1 MAQDPY
7 DLDSKFERAVVTL
20 ACSNPRFYSVLGHAI
35 DPDLLDLPPAT
46 VAMQAAHSIKAE
58 TGKGPSSCSTVLQ
71 RLRTWNLEGRV
82 EYRTLEQVSDLFDD
96 AEDAGLPDAD
106 EAIVELRPV
115 IQQRAGE
122 EAVRQAI
129 KSESVGDFETVGEA
143 FTKVS
148 RIGFQDTD
156 VGTIFRPRDFSAI
169 HAINRGER
177 LSFGFADLDR
187 VTGGGLMRG
196 MAGLMAAASGGGKT
210 TFFSHVG
217 REHWQKTGN
226 VAYAT
231 LELAVGQIEGKFRAG
246 ATGIGLNDVLTR
258 EDSQRDCAEKIA
270 AMDERGEL
278 GFLAIKKFT
287 ARTTMWEDIVAWHK
301 SLAEF
306 CGGKPPELLLVDFL
320 GKLGFK
326 EKGKSSYEAQGVIMD
341 RMHEYAEDQNIWLWT
356 GSQPQRGKKERKII
370 GNDDLNDSQG
380 KIEGADLFIS
390 ANKREEGRELFWW
403 CGKNRA
409 GPSEQ
414 GCGPFPHDFSFG
426 RIVSPT
432 YAGEPETEQTRL
444 MNNDPAWDNVLG
456 R

>member
-7 DLDSKFERAVVTL
+7 DLDGTFERAIVTL

-35 DPDLLDLPPAT
+35 DPDLLEHPT
-46 VAMQAAHSIKAE
+46 STTIMQACHSIKAE
-58 TGKGPSSCSTVLQ
+58 TSRGPSSCATVLQ
-71 RLRTWNLEGRV
+71 RLRAWNLEGRV
-82 EYRTLEQVSDLFDD
+82 DFATLEGASDYFDD
-96 AEDAGLPDAD
+96 AEDFGLPEAD

-129 KSESVGDFETVGEA
+129 KSESVGDFETVGAEFA
-143 FTKVS
+143 KVS

-156 VGTIFRPRDFSAI
+156 VGMIFKPRDFSAI
-169 HAINRGER
+169 HSINRGER
-177 LSFGFADLDR
+177 LRFGFADLDR

-210 TFFSHVG
+210 TCLSHIG
-217 REHWQKTGN
+217 REYWQQRGN
-226 VAYAT
+226 VAYAS

-246 ATGIGLNDVLTR
+246 ASGLPLNDILTR
-258 EDSQRDCAEKIA
+258 DDTQVECGKRIGE
-270 AMDERGEL
+270 MDERGEL

-287 ARTTMWEDIVAWHK
+287 ARSTTWEDLVAWHQ
-301 SLAEF
+301 SLAEY
-306 CGGKPPELLLVDFL
+306 CGSPPELLIVDFL

-326 EKGKSSYEAQGVIMD
+326 EKGKSSYEAQGIIMD
-341 RMHEYAEDQNIWLWT
+341 LMHEYAEELNQWLWT
-356 GSQPQRGKKERKII
+356 ASQPQRGKTERKII

-380 KIEGADLFIS
+380 KVEGCDLFIS

-414 GCGPFPHDFSFG
+414 GCGPFPHDFAFG
-426 RIVSPT
+426 RIIPPN
-432 YAGEPETEQTRL
+432 YAGEPDNEQTRL
-444 MNNDPAWDNVLG
+444 MNSDPAWDNVLG
-456 R
+456 